1 MQSLLQTG
9 CDEFREME
17 ILNQLPP
24 TTTKQRISCELRE
37 TNKTRRRNKIIN
49 RGKGKQEK
57 EKKKEGKSKKKWG
70 NKFCPEASRSSD
82 RDAEDKR
89 EEEKVVGISDV
100 HV

>member
-1 MQSLLQTG
+1 MWRVSRNG
-9 CDEFREME
+9 D
-17 ILNQLPP
+17 IKP
-24 TTTKQRISCELRE
+24 TSSDNNKAANFVKRIKLEGETKSS
-37 TNKTRRRNKIIN
+37 TV
-49 RGKGKQEK
+49 EK
-57 EKKKEGKSKKKWG
+57 ENRRKKKKKEGKSKKKWG